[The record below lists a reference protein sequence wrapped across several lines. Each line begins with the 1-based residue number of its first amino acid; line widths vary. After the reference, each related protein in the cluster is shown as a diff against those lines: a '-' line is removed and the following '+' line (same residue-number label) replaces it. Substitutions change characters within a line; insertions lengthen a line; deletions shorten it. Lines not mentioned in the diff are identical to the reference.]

1 MFESNQCLSQDDL
14 LRYLNGQMPEAEK
27 AQVEKHMEDCVLCR
41 EAMEGVKL
49 FVEEKEMLEL
59 ERMFGALRERME
71 REGSQESQ
79 ESKESKESQEGNM
92 GIKGIKGIKGSQ
104 DVRGS
109 GGQVFWRPGVRWAVG
124 IAASVVVLIAVVI
137 ALQFAFDQHK
147 RQIADFERFLHQHQT
162 VQTGSLSQYLPPPVP
177 PEGAS
182 RKQTGAP
189 IYTMVEEEP
198 FFPGGEEAMQEYLT
212 EHIRCRMPS
221 GETSYPENVIIS
233 FVVEPDGSLTNV
245 KLVGESNDHCTDE
258 TIQEIEQMPSWIPG
272 KMDGKQVRVSYMLM
286 LRFS

>member
-49 FVEEKEMLEL
+49 FVEEKEMVEL
-59 ERMFGALRERME
+59 ERVFGALRERIKE
-71 REGSQESQ
+71 SGGQGVRKSGSQEVR
-79 ESKESKESQEGNM
+79 ESR
-92 GIKGIKGIKGSQ
+92 SQ

-162 VQTGSLSQYLPPPVP
+162 VQTGFLSQYLPPPVP
-177 PEGAS
+177 PVGAS